1 MTKQKLSVLGVALC
15 ATFSAAAFGQ
25 TAGSVVQRDLNQQ
38 TRIEQGL
45 QSGELSAR
53 EASRLERGEAHVEH
67 MEANAL
73 SDGKLSAAE
82 KRRIS
87 RAQNA
92 MSERIYREKHDAQTA
107 DPNSASSRRMAADA
121 QRNVNQQA
129 RIEQGIQSGELT
141 NHETAKLERGQ
152 AHVNRLEARAGADGH
167 VGPREQQH
175 IQHAENRQS
184 HRIFRE
190 KHDAQTRD

>member
-1 MTKQKLSVLGVALC
+1 MTKQKLSVLGVALG
-15 ATFSAAAFGQ
+15 AMFSAAAFGQ
-25 TAGSVVQRDLNQQ
+25 TAGSVVQRDVNQQ

-53 EASRLERGEAHVEH
+53 EASRLERGEARVER

-82 KRRIS
+82 KRRIN

-107 DPNSASSRRMAADA
+107 DPNSASSRRMAADV

-129 RIEQGIQSGELT
+129 RIEQGIQSGALT

-167 VGPREQQH
+167 VGPREQQR

>member
-1 MTKQKLSVLGVALC
+1 MTKQKLSVLCVALSAMVS
-15 ATFSAAAFGQ
+15 ATAFGQ
-25 TAGSVVQRDLNQQ
+25 TTGGVVQRDVNQQ

-45 QSGELSAR
+45 QSGQLSAR
-53 EASRLERGEAHVEH
+53 EASHLERGEARVER

-73 SDGKLSAAE
+73 SDGKLSDAE
-82 KRRIS
+82 KRRIN
-87 RAQNA
+87 RTQNA

-107 DPNSASSRRMAADA
+107 DPDSTSSRRMAAA
-121 QRNVNQQA
+121 VQRNVNQQA

-152 AHVNRLEARAGADGH
+152 AHVNHLEARAGADGH
-167 VGPREQQH
+167 VGPGEQQR
-175 IQHAENRQS
+175 IQHAENGQS

-190 KHDAQTRD
+190 KHDAQIRN